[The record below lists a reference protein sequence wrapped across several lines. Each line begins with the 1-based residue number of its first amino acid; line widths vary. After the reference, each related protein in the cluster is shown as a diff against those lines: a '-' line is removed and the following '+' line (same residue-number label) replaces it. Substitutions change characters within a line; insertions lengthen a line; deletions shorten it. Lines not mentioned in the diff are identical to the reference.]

1 MAGVQVVS
9 GGVGMAVSRLV
20 LWLARKA
27 IALDTAYAAWTGIG
41 AVGTFLIGVRF
52 FSDATS
58 LGSYD
63 SVTLIISGVAVLKL
77 SR

>member
-9 GGVGMAVSRLV
+9 GCVGMAVGRLV
-20 LWLARKA
+20 LWLAWKA
-27 IALDTAYAAWTGIG
+27 IALDTAYAVWTGIG

-58 LGSYD
+58 
-63 SVTLIISGVAVLKL
+63 
-77 SR
+77 